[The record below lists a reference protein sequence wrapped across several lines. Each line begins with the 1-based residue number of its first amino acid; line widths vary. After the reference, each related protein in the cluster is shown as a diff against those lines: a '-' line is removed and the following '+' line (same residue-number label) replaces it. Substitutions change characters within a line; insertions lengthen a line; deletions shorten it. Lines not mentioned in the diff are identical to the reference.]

1 MSFLA
6 FHPCLHT
13 MADTL
18 SVNTVYWQSLGFGV
32 DEICDEADTHAY
44 KPDVLAIK
52 QHGILDS
59 ASHLSPLFILVGCV
73 SINYLP
79 PHSFS
84 FLSPFHPLLNQK
96 EYEKK
101 NQSFLHY
108 CFFGIKG
115 AFSGK
120 TLFWVG

>member
-1 MSFLA
+1 
-6 FHPCLHT
+6 